1 MSQPK
6 RKPTTSHGTR
16 RNRRNLQTVIPN
28 FDANVRSGSGIFSQT
43 MTGDVTSEMS
53 PGIDAKTP
61 LQEATR
67 PKKVLASHRGTHG
80 TAVGQFIKNHS
91 LGHRNSTTNQ
101 TTELTTARFSAKT
114 AANTFRDGKRS
125 VSIAGEKNAPKTL
138 VLRKYSNIDFY

>member
-1 MSQPK
+1 
-6 RKPTTSHGTR
+6 
-16 RNRRNLQTVIPN
+16 
-28 FDANVRSGSGIFSQT
+28 

-53 PGIDAKTP
+53 PGTDSKTP
-61 LQEATR
+61 LHTTTR
-67 PKKVLASHRGTHG
+67 SKKVLASHRGTHG

-125 VSIAGEKNAPKTL
+125 VSIVGEKTAPKAL